1 MRISDHL
8 IPLFASPEIDAL
20 LARQM
25 AISAIGSYR
34 PEGHA
39 DYVNVARTIAFSM
52 AALALLGNAAGQ
64 DVTMVEK
71 MRAYGRANALNRS
84 ADQSERTMM
93 QRRRQQQ
100 ASPQSD
106 PLEPADESQPNPEI
120 DIAAAEI
127 DAVVAEAINAY
138 RTQRGTP
145 KPPAAPECPAEQAF
159 QVSGPA
165 SAHST
170 PAVVPPN
177 PASPLSKS
185 VPVSA
190 ECASAPP
197 NPIPVHP
204 AAAFPASP
212 PKSALHYP
220 ASSFSAPSFPAPSF
234 PAPSFKDELM
244 RQSAMQRTMGAAATP
259 HPG

>member
-8 IPLFASPEIDAL
+8 IPLFAGPEIDAL

-52 AALALLGNAAGQ
+52 AALALLGNAVGQ

-106 PLEPADESQPNPEI
+106 PLEPADESPPNPEI
-120 DIAAAEI
+120 DIAAAEAEI

-138 RTQRGTP
+138 RTQRSTP
-145 KPPAAPECPAEQAF
+145 KPPAAPESPAEQAS
-159 QVSGPA
+159 QVPGPA

-170 PAVVPPN
+170 LAVVPPN
-177 PASPLSKS
+177 PALPLSKS
-185 VPVSA
+185 MSASA
-190 ECASAPP
+190 ECASASP
-197 NPIPVHP
+197 NPIPVRP
-204 AAAFPASP
+204 TAAFPASP
-212 PKSALHYP
+212 PKSALHRP
-220 ASSFSAPSFPAPSF
+220 ASSVPAPSL
-234 PAPSFKDELM
+234 KDQLM